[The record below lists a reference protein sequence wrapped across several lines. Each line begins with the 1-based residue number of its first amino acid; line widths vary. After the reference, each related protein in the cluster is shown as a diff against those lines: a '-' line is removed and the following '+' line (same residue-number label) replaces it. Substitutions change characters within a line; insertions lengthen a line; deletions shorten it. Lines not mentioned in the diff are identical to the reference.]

1 MKKSRSLPIPISYRS
16 ISIFFLFSILCSLF
30 SSAAP
35 RAAEENTIC
44 IIITGLGGMPEYEE
58 NFLRWGLATEA
69 HFRDELGSVVYRLD
83 GRHKK
88 KSDILHLFEQIS
100 SSPPPK
106 ELWLFLIGHASH
118 DHRNYK
124 FNISGPD
131 LTDQEIKTFFDGLS
145 ETRTYLIAA
154 TSASGT
160 LASQLGQENRV
171 IVTATKSATE
181 RQPPLFMSFFLEA
194 VTSEEADTDKNA
206 RVSLLEAFLFS
217 HQKVAAWFEEKGR
230 IQTEHSTLQDNGQV
244 LLEKK
249 NILESH
255 PGNQGTLLASMAYLS
270 RATDQPYRTRE
281 ARELASQGV
290 KLEREI
296 EDLKFRKNQMP
307 EDEYYRALEDLLVK
321 LAILNESIA
330 EMEGEL

>member
-1 MKKSRSLPIPISYRS
+1 MERSRSMPIL
-16 ISIFFLFSILCSLF
+16 IFFLFSL
-30 SSAAP
+30 SSFAAP
-35 RAAEENTIC
+35 QGPAQEEKVC

-58 NFLRWGLATEA
+58 NFLAWGLATEA
-69 HFRDELGSVVYRLD
+69 HFQDELESVVYRLD
-83 GRHKK
+83 GRDQK
-88 KSDILHLFEQIS
+88 KSEILQLFEKIS
-100 SSPPPK
+100 SSPPSK

-131 LTDQEIKTFFDGLS
+131 LTDQEIQAFFDGLG
-145 ETRTYLIAA
+145 ETRTYLVAA

-181 RQPPLFMSFFLEA
+181 KQPPLFMSFILEA
-194 VTSEEADTDKNA
+194 VSSEEADTDKNA

-249 NILESH
+249 NILETH
-255 PGNQGTLLASMAYLS
+255 PGNQGTLLASTAYLS
-270 RATDQPYRTRE
+270 RSSEQPYRTRE
-281 ARELASQGV
+281 ARELASQRV
-290 KLEREI
+290 ELEREI
-296 EDLKFRKNQMP
+296 EDLKFRKNQMS
-307 EDEYYRALEDLLVK
+307 EDEYYRVLEELLVR
-321 LAILNESIA
+321 LAVLNESIA

>member
-1 MKKSRSLPIPISYRS
+1 MKRSHSMPILISFRRAFVY
-16 ISIFFLFSILCSLF
+16 FLFSILYFLVSPC
-30 SSAAP
+30 AIAQG
-35 RAAEENTIC
+35 ETIC

-58 NFLRWGLATEA
+58 NFLSWGLATEA
-69 HFRDELGSVVYRLD
+69 HFQDELESVVYRLD
-83 GRHKK
+83 GRDKK
-88 KSDILHLFEQIS
+88 KSDILQLFEQIS
-100 SSPPPK
+100 SSPPK

-118 DHRNYK
+118 DNRNYK

-131 LTDQEIKTFFDGLS
+131 LTDQEIKTFFDGLG

-160 LASQLGQENRV
+160 LASKLGQENRV

-194 VTSEEADTDKNA
+194 VNSEEADTDKNA

-230 IQTEHSTLQDNGQV
+230 IQTEHSMLQDNGQV

-249 NILESH
+249 NILENNPS
-255 PGNQGTLLASMAYLS
+255 NQGTLLASMAYLS
-270 RATDQPYRTRE
+270 RAVEQPYRTRE

-290 KLEREI
+290 EIEREI

-307 EDEYYRALEDLLVK
+307 EDEYYRVLEELLVK
-321 LAILNESIA
+321 LAVLHESIA

>member
-1 MKKSRSLPIPISYRS
+1 MRIGS
-16 ISIFFLFSILCSLF
+16 FSLF
-30 SSAAP
+30 SFFFFLSSFAAP
-35 RAAEENTIC
+35 QEPTQGETIC

-69 HFRDELGSVVYRLD
+69 HFQDKLESVVYRLD
-83 GRHKK
+83 GRDKK
-88 KSDILHLFEQIS
+88 KSDILRLFEQIS

-118 DHRNYK
+118 DSRHYK

-131 LTDQEIKTFFDGLS
+131 LTDDEIETFFEGLG
-145 ETRTYLIAA
+145 ETRTNLIAA

-217 HQKVAAWFEEKGR
+217 NQKVAAWFEEKGR

-249 NILESH
+249 NILETH
-255 PGNQGTLLASMAYLS
+255 PGTQGTLLASMVYLS
-270 RATDQPYRTRE
+270 RAADQPYRTRE
-281 ARELASQGV
+281 ARELASQRV
-290 KLEREI
+290 ELEREI

-307 EDEYYRALEDLLVK
+307 ENEYYRALEELLVK
-321 LAILNESIA
+321 LAVLNESID

>member
-1 MKKSRSLPIPISYRS
+1 
-16 ISIFFLFSILCSLF
+16 
-30 SSAAP
+30 
-35 RAAEENTIC
+35 
-44 IIITGLGGMPEYEE
+44 MPEYEE
-58 NFLRWGLATEA
+58 NFLSWGLATEA
-69 HFRDELGSVVYRLD
+69 HFQDELESVVYRLD
-83 GRHKK
+83 GREKK
-88 KSDILHLFEQIS
+88 KPDILQLFEQIS
-100 SSPPPK
+100 SSPPPQ

-118 DHRNYK
+118 DNRNYK

-131 LTDQEIKTFFDGLS
+131 LTDQEIQTFFDGLG
-145 ETRTYLIAA
+145 ETRTYLVTA
-154 TSASGT
+154 TSSSGT
-160 LASQLGQENRV
+160 LASQLGQKNRV

-230 IQTEHSTLQDNGQV
+230 LQTEHATLQDNGQV

-249 NILESH
+249 NILETH
-255 PGNQGTLLASMAYLS
+255 PGNQGTLLASTAYLS

-290 KLEREI
+290 ELEREI

-307 EDEYYRALEDLLVK
+307 ENEYYRALEDLLVK
-321 LAILNESIA
+321 LAVLNESIA

>member
-1 MKKSRSLPIPISYRS
+1 MERSRSMPILTSFGRAFIY
-16 ISIFFLFSILCSLF
+16 FLFSIFYFLVSPC
-30 SSAAP
+30 AIAQG
-35 RAAEENTIC
+35 ETIC

-58 NFLRWGLATEA
+58 NFLSWGLATEA
-69 HFRDELGSVVYRLD
+69 HFQDELESVVYRLD
-83 GRHKK
+83 GRDKK
-88 KSDILHLFEQIS
+88 KSDILRLFEQIS

-118 DHRNYK
+118 DNRNYK

-131 LTDQEIKTFFDGLS
+131 LTDQEIKTFFDGLG
-145 ETRTYLIAA
+145 ETRTYLVAA

-217 HQKVAAWFEEKGR
+217 HQKVTAWFEEKGR

-249 NILESH
+249 NILETH
-255 PGNQGTLLASMAYLS
+255 PGNQGTLLASTAYLS
-270 RATDQPYRTRE
+270 RAVDQPHRTRE

-290 KLEREI
+290 ELEREI

-307 EDEYYRALEDLLVK
+307 EDEYYRALEELLVK
-321 LAILNESIA
+321 LAVLNESIA
-330 EMEGEL
+330 EIEGEL

>member
-1 MKKSRSLPIPISYRS
+1 MTRVGHGLFFSPSLLLS
-16 ISIFFLFSILCSLF
+16 FSLF
-30 SSAAP
+30 SSWASPQGPAQ
-35 RAAEENTIC
+35 EEKIC

-58 NFLRWGLATEA
+58 NFLTWGLATEA
-69 HFRDELGSVVYRLD
+69 HFQDELESVVYRVD
-83 GRHKK
+83 GRDKK
-88 KSDILHLFEQIS
+88 KSDILQLFEQIS

-118 DHRNYK
+118 DNRNYK

-131 LTDQEIKTFFDGLS
+131 LTDQEIQAFFDGLG
-145 ETRTYLIAA
+145 ETRTYLVAA

-160 LASQLGQENRV
+160 LASELSHENRV

-181 RQPPLFMSFFLEA
+181 KQPPLFMSFFLEA
-194 VTSEEADTDKNA
+194 VASEEADTDKNA

-244 LLEKK
+244 LLEKN
-249 NILESH
+249 NILEAN

-270 RATDQPYRTRE
+270 RSADQPYRTRE
-281 ARELASQGV
+281 ARELASQRV
-290 KLEREI
+290 ELEREM

-307 EDEYYRALEDLLVK
+307 EDEYYRVLEELLVK
-321 LAILNESIA
+321 LAVLNESIT